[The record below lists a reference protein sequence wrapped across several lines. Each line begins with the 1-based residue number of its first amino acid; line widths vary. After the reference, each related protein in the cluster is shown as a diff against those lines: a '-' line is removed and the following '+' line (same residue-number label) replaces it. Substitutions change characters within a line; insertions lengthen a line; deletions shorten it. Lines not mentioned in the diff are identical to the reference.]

1 MAVKWSYLTPP
12 KFGTNTF
19 YPDTMILLTDG
30 SVLIH
35 NAENPGA
42 TARNEW
48 YRYTPKQ
55 TNQAPGSSQGPYE
68 TGTWSPIINMNN
80 ARQFFSSGVL
90 QDGRVY
96 VIGGEYSDDPN
107 VTGGKD
113 SPLGEI
119 FDPLTNKWS
128 PMNKPNAFYWV
139 SGDAAGCILADGRVL
154 LGSLS
159 QTRTAIWDPATDTW
173 TEAGLGFTQGASPS
187 KSGNCNEET
196 WTLLQDGTVM
206 AINISNNPQT
216 TEIYDPATD
225 LWTLVATNPP
235 NLALISVT
243 DNSTIPPTVV
253 TINEVGPCILLPDGR
268 LFAIGGTGHTGIYT
282 PGTGWSAGADFPA
295 DTTPNPINPLM
306 TDIDAP
312 GCLLPCGKVLCVA
325 GNTNKNGFN
334 TSGFWSG
341 PTTLFLYDP
350 TTNVP
355 NKLPTTQQPTNRND
369 DTWRMRMLLLPTG
382 QVLFGS
388 MSTNLSSNSIGIFNA
403 DPADPPPNAAW
414 KPVITGFTPIMA
426 LGHHYKISGSQ
437 INGLSQACIYGDDAQ
452 MATNYPIVTLTS
464 TSSGTVIYARTHDHS
479 SMGVT
484 PGPAVHTTIIDIP
497 PAMPAGGYR
506 LTVIANGIPSDPVDV
521 TIAAA
526 EPSLVVN
533 LQDDLAFGTVCNGP
547 QYLTLEVFNVGGLD
561 LIVDSVQ
568 RLSGSSD
575 FTVLPN
581 PVTPLTISPGDHVD
595 FSIQYLPTT
604 AGTPETATIR
614 IISNDP
620 VTPVDDLVTTGQLGT
635 ASLLTALADNGDL
648 GSVCLGSFVEEELT
662 INNTGSCP
670 LLIFNISSSSAEFM
684 APNVVAYPLV
694 VSPGGSLEV
703 TIRFQPTSFGAKS
716 ATVTL
721 VSNDPAGDRTISVSG
736 VALAPRLNLL
746 ISDYGSFGD
755 VCIGS
760 FEDEPLI
767 LSNSGQCTLSVTSIA
782 SSSGE
787 FLVPQVS
794 AYPVTIAAGDN
805 LEVPIRFQPTG
816 FGPKSATITITSD
829 DPASPQT
836 ITVYGDV
843 PSGKLAV
850 TGTTNFGGVQACCC
864 ADRTISVCNVGDCK
878 LNVTS
883 VAFKRKSHHWKLINN
898 PFPTTLQAGSCLGVL
913 IRYKATEK
921 CPRCMEL
928 VITSDDPNTPVK
940 TLDVMAYTIWSGCGC
955 KQCCEDCRKGCC
967 EKSHE
972 ECCCC
977 QGYPCCD
984 EDEDEEKND
993 YR

>member
-1 MAVKWSYLTPP
+1 MAVNWSYLTPP
-12 KFGTNTF
+12 NFGGKTF
-19 YPDTMILLTDG
+19 NPDTMILLTDG

-35 NAENPGA
+35 NAETGA
-42 TARNEW
+42 VPHNEW
-48 YRYTPKQ
+48 YRFTPD
-55 TNQAPGSSQGPYE
+55 AQGKYE
-68 TGTWSPIINMNN
+68 TGTWSSIIHMIN

-90 QDGRVY
+90 RDGRVY
-96 VIGGEYSDDPN
+96 VIGGEISDDPAAPN
-107 VTGGKD
+107 GD

-119 FDPLTNKWS
+119 FDPQETQLTKAWS
-128 PMNKPNAFYWV
+128 PMNKPAAFNWV
-139 SGDAAGCILADGRVL
+139 SGDAAGCILSDGRVL
-154 LGSLS
+154 LGSLN
-159 QTRTAIWDPATDTW
+159 TGRTAIWDPATDTW
-173 TEAGLGFTQGASPS
+173 TEAGLGFTPGAPS
-187 KSGNCNEET
+187 SKFGSCNEET

-206 AINISNNPQT
+206 AIDISNNPQT

-235 NLALISVT
+235 NLALLVVT
-243 DNSTIPPTVV
+243 DNSTTPPTVA
-253 TINEVGPCILLPDGR
+253 TANELGPCILLPDGR

-282 PGTGWSAGADFPA
+282 PGTGWSAGPDFPA
-295 DTTPNPINPLM
+295 DTTAQPINPLM
-306 TDIDAP
+306 TNIDAP
-312 GCLLPCGKVLCVA
+312 GCLLPSGKVLCVA
-325 GNTNKNGFN
+325 GNTKKESDGMTPPTF
-334 TSGFWSG
+334 SFWSG

-350 TTNVP
+350 STNVP
-355 NKLPTTQQPTNRND
+355 PIQLPAAQQPTNGTD
-369 DTWRMRMLLLPTG
+369 DTWTTRMLLLPTG

-388 MSTNLSSNSIGIFNA
+388 MFINKIGIFNP
-403 DPADPPPNAAW
+403 DPADPAPQAAW

-426 LGHHYKISGSQ
+426 VGHHYKISGKQ

-452 MATNYPIVTLTS
+452 MATNYPIVRLTS
-464 TSSGTVIYARTHDHS
+464 TTSPTVIYARTHDHS

-497 PAMPAGGYR
+497 PSMPTGAYK

-526 EPSLVVN
+526 EPALVVN
-533 LQDDLAFGTVCNGP
+533 LEDGLDFGTVCNGP
-547 QYLTLEVFNVGGLD
+547 EYLTLEVFNVGGLD

-595 FSIQYLPTT
+595 FSVQYLPTT

-614 IISNDP
+614 IVSNDP
-620 VTPVDDLVTTGQLGT
+620 VTPIDDLVTTGQQGT
-635 ASLLTALADNGDL
+635 ASLVTAIANNGNI
-648 GSVCLGSFVEEELT
+648 GSVCLGSFADEELT

-670 LLIFNISSSSAEFM
+670 LSISNISSSSAEFVV
-684 APNVVAYPLV
+684 ANVVAYPLV

-716 ATVTL
+716 ATLTL
-721 VSNDPAGDRTISVSG
+721 VSNDPAGDANVAVSG
-736 VALAPRLNLL
+736 VAPAPRLTLL
-746 ISDYGSFGD
+746 VSDYGSFGD
-755 VCIGS
+755 VCVGA

-767 LSNSGQCTLSVTSIA
+767 LNNSGECTLSISNI
-782 SSSGE
+782 SSSSSE

-794 AYPVTIAAGDN
+794 TYPVTIAAGDN
-805 LEVPIRFQPTG
+805 LEVPIRFQPTS

-836 ITVYGDV
+836 ITFSGNV

-850 TGTTNFGGVQACCC
+850 TGSTNFGGVLACCC
-864 ADRTISVCNVGDCK
+864 EDRTISVCNVGNCN

-898 PFPTTLQAGSCLGVL
+898 PFPATMHAGSCLGVL

-928 VITSDDPNTPVK
+928 IITSDDPNTPVK
-940 TLDVMAYTIWSGCGC
+940 TLDVMAYTIWSDCVC
-955 KQCCEDCRKGCC
+955 KQHCEDCRKGFCQ
-967 EKSHE
+967 KSHR
-972 ECCCC
+972 ECCCEGR

-984 EDEDEEKND
+984 DDEDEEKTD
-993 YR
+993 ST